1 VEQTE
6 AKRGLSFVV
15 TVAAKGVWPPGQPP
29 CCISKGPDS
38 DGRVAILKHPDC
50 PEADLADMKARFE
63 RVWQG
68 GTYTD

>member
-1 VEQTE
+1 MEQ
-6 AKRGLSFVV
+6 AKQGLTFEI
-15 TVAAKGVWPPGQPP
+15 TVAKEWPDGMRPGCMCRPP
-29 CCISKGPDS
+29 EY
-38 DGRVAILKHPDC
+38 GRVAILKHPDC